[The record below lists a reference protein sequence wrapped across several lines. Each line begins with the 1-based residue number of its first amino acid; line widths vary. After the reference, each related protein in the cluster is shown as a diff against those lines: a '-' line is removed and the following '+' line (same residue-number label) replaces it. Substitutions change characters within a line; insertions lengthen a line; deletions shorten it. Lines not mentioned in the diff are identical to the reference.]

1 MYNIAMTSAFIWHSN
16 LTSSASPGPLARY
29 FFGFYLEFYV
39 DFYVDVYVE
48 FYVDQNPFFNLSTKE
63 NTI

>member
-1 MYNIAMTSAFIWHSN
+1 MTLQLN
-16 LTSSASPGPLARY
+16 LFGESRPTGPI
-29 FFGFYLEFYV
+29 FGFYLE
-39 DFYVDVYVE
+39 FYVDVYVE